1 MLNFLQYFK
10 YILRGMVGW
19 NYPNLRTKFY
29 SQIYSL
35 LVIYLTVSV
44 SDFTIVVAT
53 SSVVGKSTIC
63 QWVDGSKAEVDWMEY
78 DTMQM
83 ILFSILLQA

>member
-10 YILRGMVGW
+10 RIFGGYGGLEPAKFEDQILQ
-19 NYPNLRTKFY
+19 
-29 SQIYSL
+29 SHYSL

-53 SSVVGKSTIC
+53 SSVGDKSTIC
-63 QWVDGSKAEVDWMEY
+63 QWADGSKADVD
-78 DTMQM
+78 
-83 ILFSILLQA
+83 